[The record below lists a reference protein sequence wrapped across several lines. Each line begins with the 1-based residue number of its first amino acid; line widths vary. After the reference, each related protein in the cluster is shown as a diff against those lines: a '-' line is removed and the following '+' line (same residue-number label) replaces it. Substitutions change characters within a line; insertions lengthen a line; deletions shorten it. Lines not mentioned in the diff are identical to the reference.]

1 MAKEERQILKER
13 QTIVEEKKTAK
24 EEPQASVSATEL
36 ARAFV
41 EALQQNTATRSQ
53 ISAVAFGTPVQNAIT
68 EYQEIAEDLVTL
80 DLSR

>member
-13 QTIVEEKKTAK
+13 QTIVEENKTAK
-24 EEPQASVSATEL
+24 EEPQVSVSAAEL

-41 EALQQNTATRSQ
+41 EALQQNTASRSG

-68 EYQEIAEDLVTL
+68 EYQEIVEDLVTL
-80 DLSR
+80 DLSS